1 MMKHGWGRMRNTY
14 MNIERTLL
22 VETISEGDDR
32 LVYIP
37 QAEFVAA
44 WQALVGEPP
53 AMMLEDRSEMIRV
66 LVESVPIV
74 PEAGGGKPTE

>member
-1 MMKHGWGRMRNTY
+1 MKHGWGRMRNTY

-32 LVYIP
+32 LVHIP

-66 LVESVPIV
+66 LVQSVPIV